1 MNELSSGTL
10 LCGGKYRIVRTLG
23 LGGFGITYLAMSKEK
38 VDGKIGSFDVEIN
51 VAIKE
56 FFISELCKRETG
68 SGMVSAMNDEA
79 GERIVGYKEKF
90 LREVRKIADIQH
102 EHIVKVSDVFEENNT
117 IYYVMQYL
125 QGGSLLQLVQ
135 KGNEGKPLSEEQAL
149 KFVRQV
155 ATALDYLHQT
165 KKMCHLDV
173 KPENIML
180 DAEGNAMLIDFG
192 ISKTYGKGGKEATR
206 LAGGYS
212 KAYSSMEQQGGILH
226 TFSPQ
231 ADVYSLGATM
241 FFLLTGKE
249 PPEAQEVWLDEGLG
263 DRPGIL
269 SERAWEIIRQAMQP
283 KPKDR
288 IPTMKAFIAMID
300 ETKGGQVKGKSRD
313 TLLVEEEEPGNDP
326 HRRSPLKRWWGILVA
341 CVAALVVALVLL
353 PRLLP
358 QGNGHGEES
367 VGKVGRNAIPDVT
380 EVKELHWNDMTYTGT
395 VKDSVPHGRGKAIY
409 NDGRQYEGCFV
420 NGMREDK
427 EARFVYKNK
436 NVFVGEFAADT
447 IKSGRATTADG
458 QYVFEG
464 DFCDGAPW
472 NGVWR
477 ATKDATTLS
486 RVVNGENMENVE
498 ETL

>member
-1 MNELSSGTL
+1 MNELSSGTQ

-23 LGGFGITYLAMSKEK
+23 HGGFGITYLAMSKEK

-68 SGMVSAMNDEA
+68 SGMVSAVNDEA

-90 LREVRKIADIQH
+90 LREVRKIAGIYH
-102 EHIVKVSDVFEENNT
+102 EHIVKVSDIFEENNT
-117 IYYVMQYL
+117 VYYVMQYL
-125 QGGSLLQLVQ
+125 EGGSLLQLVQ
-135 KGNEGKPLSEEQAL
+135 KGNEGKPLSEEQAF
-149 KFVRQV
+149 KYVRQV

-180 DAEGNAMLIDFG
+180 DAKGNAMLIDFG
-192 ISKTYGKGGKEATR
+192 ISKTYGKEGKEATK

-212 KAYSSMEQQGGILH
+212 KGYSSMEQQGGALQA
-226 TFSPQ
+226 FSPQ
-231 ADVYSLGATM
+231 ADIYSLGATM
-241 FFLLTGKE
+241 LFLLTGKE
-249 PPEAQEVWLDEGLG
+249 PPDAREVWLKEGLG
-263 DRPGIL
+263 DRPDTL

-300 ETKGGQVKGKSRD
+300 EAEGGQVKRESHD
-313 TLLVEEEEPGNDP
+313 TLLVEEEEPGPEP
-326 HRRSPLKRWWGILVA
+326 HVPSHLRRRWVIPGA
-341 CVAALVVALVLL
+341 CVAALAVALMVLL
-353 PRLLP
+353 PRFLP

-367 VGKVGRNAIPDVT
+367 AGKAGQDAIPDVK
-380 EVKELHWNDMTYTGT
+380 EVKGFHWNDMTYTGT

-436 NVFVGEFAADT
+436 NVFVGEFVADT

-486 RVVNGENMENVE
+486 RVVNGENVE
-498 ETL
+498 EAL